1 MKTIALGA
9 QGKLALPT
17 RVARELNGK
26 ALELVSHSPRHLLL
40 IAQGDGEEVVLTGR
54 LGEFSVTDLLSM
66 LNMFRKT
73 GILRFQLTGGD
84 KALYFQ
90 QGEVVFATSTFPEED
105 LGEVLFSLG
114 KVDRETL
121 EKARQF
127 ASSRTT
133 VGKILVDKQVVNP
146 KDLWVASRSQVEN
159 IVYDLFAH
167 AAGSFTFLNKS
178 LDDEQIVRLS
188 ISTQN
193 LIMEGL
199 QRVDERGLFL
209 RSIGSLDHRV
219 VVIGD
224 APAGLPSAEQK
235 LLAVLAGQEPLVRDV
250 LRQSGY
256 AEFEGLRLLYQL
268 KEQRLIRFET
278 AVEADIPG
286 NLGQILQIFNGAL
299 KVLYEQVS
307 ERNPRLSEE
316 VRSFLRNLP
325 QPFSFVFRDVVL
337 RNDGTLDGARLLAN
351 LSGLGQGDKERLL
364 VDAVN
369 ELVYMECLVARR
381 ELGVEQSAVLLQRVQ
396 EISRRVKGLIGRER

>member
-1 MKTIALGA
+1 
-9 QGKLALPT
+9 
-17 RVARELNGK
+17 
-26 ALELVSHSPRHLLL
+26 
-40 IAQGDGEEVVLTGR
+40 
-54 LGEFSVTDLLSM
+54 
-66 LNMFRKT
+66 
-73 GILRFQLTGGD
+73 
-84 KALYFQ
+84 
-90 QGEVVFATSTFPEED
+90 
-105 LGEVLFSLG
+105 
-114 KVDRETL
+114 
-121 EKARQF
+121 
-127 ASSRTT
+127 
-133 VGKILVDKQVVNP
+133 
-146 KDLWVASRSQVEN
+146 
-159 IVYDLFAH
+159 
-167 AAGSFTFLNKS
+167 
-178 LDDEQIVRLS
+178 
-188 ISTQN
+188 
-193 LIMEGL
+193 
-199 QRVDERGLFL
+199 
-209 RSIGSLDHRV
+209 

-369 ELVYMECLVARR
+369 ELIYMECLVARR